1 MNKFLLRRIGLG
13 DEQTGFRPSLKECL
27 DVVLL
32 QADALMDGIL
42 DGLAALSAKPQG
54 KGSYHV
60 DSAVE
65 PATIEHLRAQAV
77 ALKRAFTG
85 ELQAAV
91 YHSGSPDVIAPPI
104 VRFEDLQ
111 LFDSAQIDASIEF
124 ALVRQ
129 EVLRCVEDVLPAFNA
144 RVSHL
149 MGWTT
154 VQPQLNPLKPD
165 AFVRAL
171 LICLDQFVPDEKA
184 RTSLP
189 MSAAGLLG
197 VGLRQLY
204 REVGDWLRSQG
215 VESASTSGASVGDS
229 FGKGNPRGRTPD
241 NAVGRTLVT
250 LDKLRKLLSG
260 ELDTPPSHAD
270 FSHTV
275 PASLVA
281 LEDMKLVEPMMKRL
295 AKRASGPAPEGA
307 RHTGSS
313 PPNFSAQPLAR
324 EPTQSKLLGRQ
335 LGAEVIRMMLDNLML
350 DKSLL
355 PEVREVIQRLES
367 TLLAL
372 AQADPRFFIERQHP
386 ARKFLD
392 RLTHRSLG
400 FASESDEGFSRFL
413 NSISEAVSGIAGSQ
427 ADADSFARALHA
439 LEDGWLVEDATQ
451 RQQQGEAARAL
462 RHVEQRNL
470 LAQRLADEFDERQ
483 KSKDI
488 PELIASFLRGPWAQ
502 VVAESQLASDDGSA
516 DPGGYLALVDDLLWS
531 VQLRRARRNRQR
543 LVHLVPTML
552 VTLRQGLQLIHYPPE
567 RVPVFFDALI
577 ALHEKAFEGPRLP
590 RPDVSLNVGTA
601 DLTIPQVDEFLDEV
615 APLEGIEYWGA
626 EEEIIE
632 TGHMESGAN
641 RGTDEALRPW
651 SAGDFTTGMW
661 VELMVDNTW
670 RRVQLTWASPHRTL
684 FMFVARGGEAHSMS
698 RRTMERLRMQSRI
711 RFVSDGHAVEKAL
724 DGVAVSALQNDLG
737 QMNQGS

>member
-1 MNKFLLRRIGLG
+1 MNKFLLRRIGQG
-13 DEQTGFRPSLKECL
+13 DDQTGFRPSLKECL

-32 QADALMDGIL
+32 QADALMDGVL
-42 DGLAALSAKPQG
+42 DGLVALSAKPQG
-54 KGSYHV
+54 RGAYQV
-60 DSAVE
+60 DSSLDPV
-65 PATIEHLRAQAV
+65 TIEHLRTQAV
-77 ALKRAFTG
+77 AMKRAFAG

-104 VRFEDLQ
+104 VRFQDLQ

-124 ALVRQ
+124 ALARQ

-171 LICLDQFVPDEKA
+171 LMCLDQFAPDEKA

-189 MSAAGLLG
+189 ISAAGLLG

-204 REVGDWLRSQG
+204 REVGDWLRSHG
-215 VESASTSGASVGDS
+215 VESASASGAPAGDN
-229 FGKGNPRGRTPD
+229 FGKGNQRGRTPD

-260 ELDTPPSHAD
+260 ELDSPSSRAD

-295 AKRASGPAPEGA
+295 AQRASGPGQKQVAINAPSA
-307 RHTGSS
+307 AN
-313 PPNFSAQPLAR
+313 PSAQPLVR

-355 PEVREVIQRLES
+355 PEVRELLQQLES
-367 TLLAL
+367 ALLAL
-372 AQADPRFFIERQHP
+372 AQADPRFFTERQHP
-386 ARKFLD
+386 ARQFLD

-400 FASESDEGFSRFL
+400 FASEHDEGFSRFL
-413 NSISEAVSGIAGSQ
+413 KSISDAVSGVASSQ
-427 ADADSFARALHA
+427 ADADSFARALHT
-439 LEDGWLVEDATQ
+439 LEDGWLVEDAAQ
-451 RQQQGEAARAL
+451 RQQQDETSRAL
-462 RHVEQRNL
+462 RHAEQRNL
-470 LAQRLADEFDERQ
+470 LAHRLVDDFEQRQ
-483 KSKDI
+483 KGKDI
-488 PELIASFLRGPWAQ
+488 PELVGSFLRGPWAQ
-502 VVAESQLASDDGSA
+502 VVAESQLACIDGSA

-552 VTLRQGLQLIHYPPE
+552 VTLRQGLQLIHYPLE
-567 RVPVFFDALI
+567 RIPVFFDALI
-577 ALHEKAFEGPRLP
+577 ALHEKAFEGPRP
-590 RPDVSLNVGTA
+590 TRAGATLNVGVA
-601 DLTIPQVDEFLDEV
+601 DRAVLPVDESLGEV
-615 APLEGIEYWGA
+615 SPLEDGEYWGVDGDVIA
-626 EEEIIE
+626 VDFPVSEI
-632 TGHMESGAN
+632 SGVVN
-641 RGTDEALRPW
+641 EAPGPW
-651 SAGDFTTGMW
+651 SVGDFTVGMW
-661 VELMVDNTW
+661 VELMVHNTW
-670 RRVQLTWASPHRTL
+670 RRVQMTWASPHRTL
-684 FMFVARGGEAHSMS
+684 FMFVSRGGEAHSMS
-698 RRTMERLRMQSRI
+698 RRTMDRLRMQSRI

-724 DGVAVSALQNDLG
+724 DGVAVAALQNDLG
-737 QMNQGS
+737 QMNQAS